1 PLFRSSERAENER
14 PELSEPRRGE
24 GKSDNSDHGERL
36 EREQNKFF
44 IQSQRGDTDCTCNHR
59 EQRKTARCCKGHHE
73 SSHGSKAVEQSEGA
87 CQAAYAHFQKSFAIT
102 SIKTKN

>member
-1 PLFRSSERAENER
+1 VKGEKQNESSEPAENER

-24 GKSDNSDHGERL
+24 GKSDNGDHRERL

-59 EQRKTARCCKGHHE
+59 E
-73 SSHGSKAVEQSEGA
+73 
-87 CQAAYAHFQKSFAIT
+87 
-102 SIKTKN
+102 